1 MHIPDGYLDP
11 SIATITYL
19 LSIAYLAYSLH
30 RCKLSSES
38 EKLSAITVFAAT
50 IFVAQMINWPIPGG
64 TSLHFLGGAL
74 VGIVLGP
81 WVGSVTIFLVLLV
94 QCLIFHDG
102 GITALGANTL
112 NMAIV
117 AVVSGYLIYR
127 STRRRMGG
135 MLASFV
141 AGWISVAL
149 AGLVCGVELGLSSN
163 FIYNIYVTVP
173 VMGGWHLALGLI
185 EGLITSMVVRYL
197 EARSPH
203 YVGS

>member
-30 RCKLSSES
+30 KLSSES

-81 WVGSVTIFLVLLV
+81 WVGSVTMFLVLLV

-102 GITALGANTL
+102 DITALWANTL

-135 MLASFV
+135 MLASQ
-141 AGWISVAL
+141 AS
-149 AGLVCGVELGLSSN
+149 
-163 FIYNIYVTVP
+163 
-173 VMGGWHLALGLI
+173 
-185 EGLITSMVVRYL
+185 
-197 EARSPH
+197 
-203 YVGS
+203 